1 VIELKMAK
9 DMNIIKDCKQVRVA
23 IPKKYVE
30 QFEITSKD
38 KIRWWIYCGK
48 LNASL
53 RKTPKN

>member
-1 VIELKMAK
+1 MAK
-9 DMNIIKDCKQVRVA
+9 DMNIIKDSKQVRVT

-30 QFEITSKD
+30 QFKITPKD

-53 RKTPKN
+53 RKTKEN